1 MSLFR
6 FIAAEKANYPI
17 SLMCRVLGVSRSGFH
32 AWERRPP
39 SARALADAA
48 LTERIR
54 VMYARSRGSYGSRR
68 IFLDLRDQGV
78 RLGKKRVE
86 RLMRAEGLSG
96 YVKRRKG
103 KTTIRVQ
110 GVRAASDLVERD
122 FNPAA
127 PDRLWCADIKEI
139 PTWEGKL
146 YLASVLDCYSRRVV
160 GWSMRPDMP
169 AELVVD
175 ALEMAVG
182 RRRPGPGLIHHSD
195 QGGQYVALMLG
206 QRLRKHEIAQSM
218 GSKGDCFDNA
228 AIESYHA
235 TIEKELLRGRSF
247 RTRQQARSAVFDW
260 IECWYNRER
269 RHSRLGYR
277 SPEQFERDHHKQKD
291 DCASGTTEMID
302 REERARAA

>member
-1 MSLFR
+1 MSCFR

-32 AWERRPP
+32 AWGRRPP
-39 SARALADAA
+39 SERDQVDARLLDQ
-48 LTERIR
+48 IR
-54 VMYARSRGSYGSRR
+54 RRHERSRGSYGSRR
-68 IFLDLRDQGV
+68 IFLDLRDDGV
-78 RLGKKRVE
+78 RVGKKRVE
-86 RLMRAEGLSG
+86 RLMRRDGLSG

-103 KTTIRVQ
+103 TTTIRVQ
-110 GVRAASDLVERD
+110 GVRAASDLVGRD

-127 PDRLWCADIKEI
+127 PNRVWCADIKEI

-146 YLASVLDCYSRRVV
+146 YLASVLDCFSRRVV

-175 ALEMAVG
+175 ALEMTVA

-195 QGGQYVALMLG
+195 QGSQYVALTLG

-235 TIEKELLRGRSF
+235 TIEKELLRGRSL
-247 RTRQQARSAVFDW
+247 RTRQEAKSAVFDW
-260 IECWYNRER
+260 IECWYNPKR

-277 SPEQFERDHHKQKD
+277 SPEQFELDYYTSSD
-291 DCASGTTEMID
+291 DRAPGMDEIINQ
-302 REERARAA
+302 EEGKAA